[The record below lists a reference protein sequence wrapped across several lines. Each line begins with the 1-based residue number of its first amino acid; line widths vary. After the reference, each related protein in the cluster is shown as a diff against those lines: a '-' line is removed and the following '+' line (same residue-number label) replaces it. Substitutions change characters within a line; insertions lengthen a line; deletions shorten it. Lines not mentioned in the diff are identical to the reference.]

1 MYVRDVKSG
10 ICDGAAVPSIVK
22 SSPATALVDGNNGLG
37 PVVGNFCMDIAT
49 KKARETGV
57 GWVAAKGENIKIQF
71 HDQKCSFCKFIG
83 KVQIT
88 MELPLGTA
96 FKQSKKDLL

>member
-1 MYVRDVKSG
+1 LSIIYPIYFLSHEIFIISNFSEMYVRDVKSG
-10 ICDGAAVPSIVK
+10 ICDGSAVPLIVK

-57 GWVAAKGENIKIQF
+57 GWVAAKGEKLINICCQNTVFEI
-71 HDQKCSFCKFIG
+71 
-83 KVQIT
+83 
-88 MELPLGTA
+88 
-96 FKQSKKDLL
+96 